1 MRHEFSARFKRSRLH
16 HFPPLSG
23 FNSGM
28 RFVLLR
34 QYCLHDAMTT
44 DPQAFRQSNYHR
56 RFTYV
61 IRLQLHSAAED
72 EGVEVGLLEDFV
84 KGGFVLESRHIYSI
98 NNLKSV

>member
-1 MRHEFSARFKRSRLH
+1 MRYKFSAQFKRSR
-16 HFPPLSG
+16 FNPLPRL
-23 FNSGM
+23 NSGT

-44 DPQAFRQSNYHR
+44 DPQAFRQSNYHC

-84 KGGFVLESRHIYSI
+84 EGGFILESRHIYSI
-98 NNLKSV
+98 KNLKSV

>member
-1 MRHEFSARFKRSRLH
+1 MRYKFSARFKRSR
-16 HFPPLSG
+16 FNPLPRL
-23 FNSGM
+23 NSGT

-44 DPQAFRQSNYHR
+44 DPQAFHQSNYHR

-84 KGGFVLESRHIYSI
+84 EGGFILESKHIYSI
-98 NNLKSV
+98 KNLKSV

>member
-1 MRHEFSARFKRSRLH
+1 MRYKFSARFKRSR
-16 HFPPLSG
+16 FNPLPRL
-23 FNSGM
+23 NSGT

-44 DPQAFRQSNYHR
+44 DPQAFRQSNHHR

-84 KGGFVLESRHIYSI
+84 EGGFILESKHIYSI
-98 NNLKSV
+98 KNLKSV